1 MVVKFN
7 EVETDKLTANEYK
20 KHLLVKYNDQP
31 CFIQNDWMKLD
42 HYGVPKIDKYHT
54 TEESRRYIKL
64 SLSNP
69 DFTEFILKLDDYFS
83 SDKFKSKNLTE
94 KQQSFTYI
102 PIYKQGNENYTSS
115 IKLKINVDE
124 NGHILSEIFHK
135 NGDEMGKCVVNNMDD
150 VKQCFPYN
158 CLYRVVF
165 KVSKIWF
172 MSKTCGVQL
181 KLIKAQIET
190 NNKQVNEVD
199 FCDSE

>member
-31 CFIQNDWMKLD
+31 CFIQTYWMKLD

-64 SLSNP
+64 SLSDP
-69 DFTEFILKLDDYFS
+69 DFTKFILKLDNYFS
-83 SDKFKSKNLTE
+83 SDKFKTKNLND
-94 KQQSFTYI
+94 KQQNFTYI
-102 PIYKQGNENYTSS
+102 PIYKQGGENYSPH
-115 IKLKINVDE
+115 IKIKINVDD
-124 NGHILSEIFHK
+124 NGNILSEIFHK
-135 NGDEMGKCVVNNMDD
+135 HQDTLEKCAMNNMDD

-172 MSKTCGVQL
+172 MSKTYGVQL
-181 KLIKAQIET
+181 KLRKAQIET
-190 NNKQVNEVD
+190 NNQQINDID